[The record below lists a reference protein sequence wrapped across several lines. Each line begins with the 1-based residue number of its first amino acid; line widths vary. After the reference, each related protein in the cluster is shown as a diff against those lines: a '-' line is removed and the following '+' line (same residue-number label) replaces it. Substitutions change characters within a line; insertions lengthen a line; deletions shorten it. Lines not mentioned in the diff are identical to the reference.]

1 MTDYIDLL
9 QGAQDA
15 VFAALKPI
23 ELDAG
28 LPDGLGVYQHVPEN
42 TQPPI
47 VMIGQIGSE
56 SQDEHGDQVELITL
70 ELQYVFRGPSR
81 APLLAMMHAGRR
93 ALDNQDIAAAGIAF
107 ERPRYQRQEAGDA
120 LADGVTYVGIQ
131 YFEFTAEPA

>member
-23 ELDAG
+23 EQDRA
-28 LPDGLGVYQHVPEN
+28 LPAGLGVYQHLPEDV
-42 TQPPI
+42 QPPI

-56 SQDEHGDQVELITL
+56 SADEHGDQVELISI
-70 ELQYVFRGPSR
+70 EIQYVYRGPSR

-93 ALDNQDIAAAGIAF
+93 ALDNQDIAAPGIAF

-120 LADGVTYVGIQ
+120 LADGITYVGLQ